1 MLHFISKNAP
11 LQDRSAQLPDS
22 NMLKTFS
29 FSLQLHYCLHFFPS
43 TNFASTA
50 RLSLLLSTLVFNW
63 RFLFTNLHFLRLYHQ
78 PILYINLTFLGS
90 DLRESFL
97 YLLQS
102 LLIFRFFL
110 LCFLSPL
117 SLRSLN
123 QIRLPI
129 CQKHAYFLYNCK
141 PTTYIFACSN
151 YIPHRDSIPILGI
164 ITKRIK

>member
-29 FSLQLHYCLHFFPS
+29 ISLQLHYCLHFFPS

-97 YLLQS
+97 HLLQS
-102 LLIFRFFL
+102 LLFSPNLSL
-110 LCFLSPL
+110 LSSLLPL
-117 SLRSLN
+117 SS
-123 QIRLPI
+123 
-129 CQKHAYFLYNCK
+129 F
-141 PTTYIFACSN
+141 S
-151 YIPHRDSIPILGI
+151 SISQPNS
-164 ITKRIK
+164 ITNMPKTCLFFI